1 MQFKKIAFFIISAT
15 ILFTGCDSK
24 KEEKEEVK
32 KEIIKKKAT
41 NFKLTSQD
49 LKEINLEKTENG
61 MLFKE
66 LKGKVVLLNF
76 FATWCPPCKAEIP
89 HLNNLKEK
97 YKDSFEVVAVNLGE
111 RSGGLTSKE
120 KMETFINDFKINY
133 IVSNSEINFDV
144 ADAMGGIRSIPT
156 MFLFDP
162 SGKVV
167 QKYVGLVPEEMMET
181 DIKRALGK

>member
-1 MQFKKIAFFIISAT
+1 MYCLI
-15 ILFTGCDSK
+15 
-24 KEEKEEVK
+24 
-32 KEIIKKKAT
+32 
-41 NFKLTSQD
+41 
-49 LKEINLEKTENG
+49 
-61 MLFKE
+61 
-66 LKGKVVLLNF
+66 F

-97 YKDSFEVVAVNLGE
+97 YKDSFEVVAVSLGE

-162 SGKVV
+162 SGKIV